1 MDIAKWLRLQ
11 WDRAGAWVC
20 AIAGAVALV
29 IGWIGV
35 SGSGYP
41 AEQNAYIIS
50 GGIGGMF
57 LLGLGGSM
65 WISAD
70 LRDEWRKLDRLEA
83 ALRDLGIKNM
93 TISAEPID
101 DRSEERRVTFTD
113 NPLASQSREVEDE
126 QLAAYSGKAR

>member
-20 AIAGAVALV
+20 AIAGAVSLI

-50 GGIGGMF
+50 NGIGGMF
-57 LLGLGGSM
+57 LLGLAGSL
-65 WISAD
+65 WVSAD

-83 ALRDLGIKNM
+83 ALRDLGAKNM
-93 TISAEPID
+93 TISVEPIEG
-101 DRSEERRVTFTD
+101 RAEQRHVTFAD
-113 NPLASQSREVEDE
+113 EPLEIPDLPV
-126 QLAAYSGKAR
+126 AAYSGKAP

>member
-1 MDIAKWLRLQ
+1 
-11 WDRAGAWVC
+11 
-20 AIAGAVALV
+20 VALI

-65 WISAD
+65 WVSAD
-70 LRDEWRKLDRLEA
+70 LRDEWRKLDRLEGVVREGIA
-83 ALRDLGIKNM
+83 AGADVREIALPPEAGESEAPSSTRRLRV
-93 TISAEPID
+93 SAEP
-101 DRSEERRVTFTD
+101 
-113 NPLASQSREVEDE
+113 
-126 QLAAYSGKAR
+126 